1 MTRSKHESN
10 GAVLALSSAFLFG
23 ASIPVAKLLL
33 RIADPVLL
41 AGWLYLGSGAGLAL
55 VATGGRWLGL
65 GRSEAPRPQSASSA
79 TGSAWSSLCWG
90 FGTWEP
96 RALAPTSR
104 RLPLSVQPWRRRPF
118 RIPATAPS
126 GKRQHEV
133 ERAVRPHMSRAG
145 PKMPPNSTM
154 APSQGRSPARSAP
167 AVWRDTDP
175 YSDERGGADGHWR
188 LSALRRGA
196 RSRASA

>member
-65 GRSEAPRPQSASSA
+65 GRSEAP
-79 TGSAWSSLCWG
+79 L
-90 FGTWEP
+90 
-96 RALAPTSR
+96 
-104 RLPLSVQPWRRRPF
+104 
-118 RIPATAPS
+118 
-126 GKRQHEV
+126 
-133 ERAVRPHMSRAG
+133 RAG
-145 PKMPPNSTM
+145 DLP
-154 APSQGRSPARSAP
+154 
-167 AVWRDTDP
+167 
-175 YSDERGGADGHWR
+175 
-188 LSALRRGA
+188 
-196 RSRASA
+196 